1 MIVCHCAGV
10 SDHTITEL
18 VRSGVSTLKEVV
30 LRNGAGR
37 CCGPCRDEIR
47 SLVSGATSAPTPVID

>member
-10 SDHTITEL
+10 SDHTITQL
-18 VRSGVSTLKEVV
+18 VREGVSTLKEVV
-30 LRNGAGR
+30 LRTGAGR

-47 SLVSGATSAPTPVID
+47 SLVSAATSSPTPIVD

>member
-10 SDHTITEL
+10 TDHAIAAL
-18 VRSGVSTLKEVV
+18 VREGVSSVKDIVIRT
-30 LRNGAGR
+30 GAGR

-47 SLVSGATSAPTPVID
+47 ALISAPRAELAAE